1 MDELQLACLQHGT
14 RRYGE
19 NFWLFLIL
27 KTLTLKTF
35 WGCCTPQPYPSLKET
50 NGHITF
56 CDYIWPADV
65 SHGRPHHPDH
75 RLHGQ
80 VVPGKDALLHRACLH
95 GETLRMIKMMV
106 KVMMM
111 WIWQNIRNIAPMSL
125 QGVSVYISTFSM
137 TAIALDRYSTNSFLN
152 FATATMRSVPPNQWY
167 FLFVC
172 RALKSLRIFVE
183 LDSDSI
189 STLFLRLGIHFPFP
203 AFLISGKLNSWIFTR
218 AWHRRPNIWFMTT
231 FTF

>member
-1 MDELQLACLQHGT
+1 MPD
-14 RRYGE
+14 
-19 NFWLFLIL
+19 
-27 KTLTLKTF
+27 
-35 WGCCTPQPYPSLKET
+35 
-50 NGHITF
+50 
-56 CDYIWPADV
+56 
-65 SHGRPHHPDH
+65 GRPYHPDH

-95 GETLRMIKMMV
+95 GETLRMIKMVV

-111 WIWQNIRNIAPMSL
+111 VVVVTKMTKYTQHCPMFF

-152 FATATMRSVPPNQWY
+152 FATATMRSMPPNQWY

-203 AFLISGKLNSWIFTR
+203 AFLISGKLNSWILTR
-218 AWHRRPNIWFMTT
+218 AWHPFQFPMQQCENIKNFKTCIFVKLDSDSISPQFLWLQLYLTNFPISNPAMSTSKL
-231 FTF
+231 FRKLPGVKSGLLS